1 MRDSVELFRPTSSLA
16 AQSCA
21 ARSSFPDYKNDKTMP
36 IAHAALEP
44 AKNRDEPFI
53 IGQGV
58 GSVGRWLRLFLGVYF
73 LIFLVLNP
81 LYLHPLSSHA
91 LPVFALT
98 VGGYFLLLVAL
109 HFIVFFLISDPILSK
124 LNPWAGTGI
133 FVGIPT
139 VLGLLG
145 VYPQPLQVAF
155 GLYVSG
161 SLVLIFFMRYGGCEV
176 VALPSLLLKRRF
188 TVYCPYNA
196 IDAIERAMTPDKGW
210 ARQRLLT
217 IFSLAIVIFVGGYFI
232 VVASNDL
239 LGQYG
244 VVVRID
250 HRWSLLLLVPCAQ
263 LAVYALKHYR
273 AEHDVFAP
281 QVRKYGLGAVI
292 LALTIVAFLF
302 EGTGI
307 TGDVIWL
314 AAMGLGALV
323 VLFQVGT
330 RLARRQWH
338 SRKPA

>member
-1 MRDSVELFRPTSSLA
+1 
-16 AQSCA
+16 
-21 ARSSFPDYKNDKTMP
+21 MP

-44 AKNRDEPFI
+44 IEGRDEPFI
-53 IGQGV
+53 IGQGI
-58 GSVGRWLRLFLGVYF
+58 GPVGRWLRLFLGVYF

-81 LYLHPLSSHA
+81 LYLHPLSPRA
-91 LPVFALT
+91 LPAFALT

-109 HFIVFFLISDPILSK
+109 HFIVFFLISGPILSK
-124 LNPWAGTGI
+124 LNPWAGTAV

-139 VLGLLG
+139 VPALLGL
-145 VYPQPLQVAF
+145 YPQTVQVAF
-155 GLYVSG
+155 GFYVG
-161 SLVLIFFMRYGGCEV
+161 ISLVLLFFMRYGGCEV
-176 VALPSLLLKRRF
+176 VAIPSLLLKRRF
-188 TVYCPYNA
+188 PIYCPYNA

-263 LAVYALKHYR
+263 LAAFAWKHYE
-273 AEHDVFAP
+273 AEHSLFAP
-281 QVRKYGLGAVI
+281 QVRRYGLGAVI

-302 EGTGI
+302 EGVGI
-307 TGDVIWL
+307 TGDVIWVV
-314 AAMGLGALV
+314 AMGLGALV

-330 RLARRQWH
+330 RLARRQRH